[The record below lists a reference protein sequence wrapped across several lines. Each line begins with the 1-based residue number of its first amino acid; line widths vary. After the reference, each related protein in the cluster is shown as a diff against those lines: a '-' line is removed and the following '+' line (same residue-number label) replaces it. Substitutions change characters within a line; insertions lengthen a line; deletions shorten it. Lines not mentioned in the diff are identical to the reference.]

1 MPKHRDQ
8 AKFDR
13 AEWRLV
19 VLLPCW
25 VAQLSLLIILIGIS
39 SYLLANAMKDDVEVR
54 GTAIAWEGIN
64 IGVGVISVL
73 LTGFEIVRTILE
85 TLTPKILLAANMV
98 KLFGVILSMIMD
110 GLVTSTDLSSWAD
123 GTFVIHS
130 LLIISILALGTYASW
145 KWRRLA
151 EYDDYHL
158 PGNVKPFG
166 FKSDLK
172 DRGLRSHS
180 RVLSEDLD
188 WDPDLEFGNT
198 VEIVSESSPALM
210 APSPGEP
217 SHPYTAAI
225 RDSVSSFTK
234 LAGRMNFSLT
244 NDVDAANTSAA
255 QRSRAG
261 TASSLMASETAYDP
275 VAQQMADPDASEIA
289 VTKRPRAASYIS
301 VTGSGADRRISYN
314 HTRDTSYEEYVREQK
329 DKRRISQHISQGSD
343 SNISS
348 STSSA
353 GSSTPPTTVPAS
365 HVTSDSSSSSSAAAA
380 AAAAAYRL
388 SLNLKSEVD
397 DALSAQFGWGS
408 VSRSSSMDS
417 EMASGQPPAIAVGGG
432 AVKPPKNVRDSLGRA
447 PSDGSEKVTFEH
459 TSESSEDN
467 GAEEEEEDDDHSQRT
482 KENRDEAAR
491 ALLGGDQGKEVE
503 HPDLLRPGRPKSEA
517 IAFVV
522 TPPPKSPELGAS
534 SRMTWGSAYARN

>member
-1 MPKHRDQ
+1 MAKHRDQ

-13 AEWRLV
+13 AEWRLM

-25 VAQLSLLIILIGIS
+25 IAQISLLLILIGIS
-39 SYLLANAMKDDVEVR
+39 SYLLSNAMKDDVEVR
-54 GTAIAWEGIN
+54 ATAIAWEGIN

-73 LTGFEIVRTILE
+73 LTAVEIVRTILE

-110 GLVTSTDLSSWAD
+110 GLVTGTDLSSWAD
-123 GTFVIHS
+123 GTLVIHS
-130 LLIISILALGTYASW
+130 FLIISILALGSYASW

-172 DRGLRSHS
+172 NRGFKQHS
-180 RVLSEDLD
+180 RIVSEDLD
-188 WDPDLEFGNT
+188 WDPDLEYGNN
-198 VEIVSESSPALM
+198 VEIVSGSSPALM

-217 SHPYTAAI
+217 SHSYTAAV
-225 RDSVSSFTK
+225 RESVASFTK
-234 LAGRMNFSLT
+234 LTGRLNFSLT
-244 NDVDAANTSAA
+244 NDVDEANTSA

-275 VAQQMADPDASEIA
+275 VAQQMADNTNESEA
-289 VTKRPRAASYIS
+289 TNTTGRPRAASYIS
-301 VTGSGADRRISYN
+301 VTGSGSNRRVSYN

-329 DKRRISQHISQGSD
+329 DKRRASQHISQGSD
-343 SNISS
+343 SDFSS
-348 STSSA
+348 STSSV
-353 GSSTPPTTVPAS
+353 GSPTPPTTTVEGS
-365 HVTSDSSSSSSAAAA
+365 RVTSRDS
-380 AAAAAYRL
+380 AAAYRL
-388 SLNLKSEVD
+388 SLNLKNEVD
-397 DALSAQFGWGS
+397 DALSSQFGWG
-408 VSRSSSMDS
+408 VASRSSSMDS
-417 EMASGQPPAIAVGGG
+417 EMAGGQPPAIAVGGG

-447 PSDGSEKVTFEH
+447 PSDGSEKVTFEN
-459 TSESSEDN
+459 TSEETSEDN
-467 GAEEEEEDDDHSQRT
+467 AENDVERT
-482 KENRDEAAR
+482 RENRDEASR
-491 ALLGGDQGKEVE
+491 ALLGGNREDDVQ